1 MNWNSKLKTE
11 NNVERIGYKVVL
23 NFANLY
29 GVEIE
34 KREINGI
41 MEDVMV
47 VPLRMNGFYVSKKP
61 GKKGVYLY
69 GRAMPSDIN
78 PYNQS
83 HYLVS
88 APNKSVQ
95 KELVKLGYK
104 PLVYFGNL
112 SFLFATE
119 GKSRPA
125 SQSHKLDKVLDQEY

>member
-1 MNWNSKLKTE
+1 M
-11 NNVERIGYKVVL
+11 ERVGYKVVL

-41 MEDVMV
+41 MEEVMV

-95 KELVKLGYK
+95 RELVKLGYK

-125 SQSHKLDKVLDQEY
+125 SQSHKLDDVLGQDY

>member
-1 MNWNSKLKTE
+1 M
-11 NNVERIGYKVVL
+11 ERTGYKIVL
-23 NFANLY
+23 NFANFY
-29 GVEIE
+29 GVEVE

-47 VPLRMNGFYVSKKP
+47 VPLRMNGFYVSKKR

-69 GRAMPSDIN
+69 GRAMPADIN

-88 APNKSVQ
+88 APNKNVQ
-95 KELVKLGYK
+95 KELVKLGYR

-112 SFLFATE
+112 SFIFTTE
-119 GKSRPA
+119 GKSRPV
-125 SQSHKLDKVLDQEY
+125 SQSHKLDNILDQEY

>member
-1 MNWNSKLKTE
+1 M
-11 NNVERIGYKVVL
+11 ERIGYRVVL
-23 NFANLY
+23 NFANFY
-29 GVEIE
+29 GVEVE

-47 VPLRMNGFYVSKKP
+47 VPLRLNGFYVSKKP

-95 KELVKLGYK
+95 RELVKLGYK

-125 SQSHKLDKVLDQEY
+125 SQSHKLDDVLDQEY

>member
-1 MNWNSKLKTE
+1 M
-11 NNVERIGYKVVL
+11 ERIGYKVVL

-41 MEDVMV
+41 MEEVMV
-47 VPLRMNGFYVSKKP
+47 VPLRINGFYVSKKP

-69 GRAMPSDIN
+69 GRAMPSYIN

-95 KELVKLGYK
+95 RELVKLGYK

-125 SQSHKLDKVLDQEY
+125 SQSHKLDDVLDQEY

>member
-1 MNWNSKLKTE
+1 M
-11 NNVERIGYKVVL
+11 ERIGYKIVL

-47 VPLRMNGFYVSKKP
+47 VPLRLNGFYVSKKP

-95 KELVKLGYK
+95 RELVKLGYK

-125 SQSHKLDKVLDQEY
+125 SQSHKLDNILDQDY

>member
-1 MNWNSKLKTE
+1 M
-11 NNVERIGYKVVL
+11 ERVGYKVVL

-47 VPLRMNGFYVSKKP
+47 VPLRLNGFYVSKKP

-95 KELVKLGYK
+95 RELVKLGYK

-112 SFLFATE
+112 SFLFASE
-119 GKSRPA
+119 GKSRPV
-125 SQSHKLDKVLDQEY
+125 SQYHKLDNVLDQDY

>member
-1 MNWNSKLKTE
+1 M
-11 NNVERIGYKVVL
+11 ERIGYKVVL

-47 VPLRMNGFYVSKKP
+47 VPLRLNGFYVSKKP

-95 KELVKLGYK
+95 KELVKLGYR

-119 GKSRPA
+119 GKSRPV
-125 SQSHKLDKVLDQEY
+125 SQSHKLDNVLDQDY

>member
-1 MNWNSKLKTE
+1 M
-11 NNVERIGYKVVL
+11 ERVGYKIVL
-23 NFANLY
+23 NFANFY

-47 VPLRMNGFYVSKKP
+47 VPLRLNGFYVSKKP

-95 KELVKLGYK
+95 RELVKLGYK

-125 SQSHKLDKVLDQEY
+125 SQSHKLDDVLDQEY

>member
-1 MNWNSKLKTE
+1 M
-11 NNVERIGYKVVL
+11 ERIGYKVVL

-47 VPLRMNGFYVSKKP
+47 VPLRLNGFYVSKKP

-95 KELVKLGYK
+95 KELVKLGYR

-112 SFLFATE
+112 SFLFASE
-119 GKSRPA
+119 GKSRPV
-125 SQSHKLDKVLDQEY
+125 SQSHKLDDVLDQEY

>member
-1 MNWNSKLKTE
+1 M
-11 NNVERIGYKVVL
+11 ERVGYKIVL
-23 NFANLY
+23 NFANFY

-125 SQSHKLDKVLDQEY
+125 SNSHKLDNVLDQEY

>member
-1 MNWNSKLKTE
+1 M
-11 NNVERIGYKVVL
+11 ERIGYKVVL

-47 VPLRMNGFYVSKKP
+47 VPLRLNGFYVSKKNK
-61 GKKGVYLY
+61 KKGVYLY
-69 GRAMPSDIN
+69 GRAMPADIN

-88 APNKSVQ
+88 TPSKSIQ
-95 KELVKLGYK
+95 RELVKLGYK

-119 GKSRPA
+119 GKSRPV
-125 SQSHKLDKVLDQEY
+125 SQYHKLDNVLDQDY

>member
-1 MNWNSKLKTE
+1 M
-11 NNVERIGYKVVL
+11 ERIGYKVVL

-69 GRAMPSDIN
+69 GRAMPSDVN

-119 GKSRPA
+119 GKSRPV
-125 SQSHKLDKVLDQEY
+125 SQYHKLDNVLDQDY

>member
-1 MNWNSKLKTE
+1 M
-11 NNVERIGYKVVL
+11 ERTGYKIVL
-23 NFANLY
+23 NFANFY
-29 GVEIE
+29 GVEVE

-41 MEDVMV
+41 MEEVMV
-47 VPLRMNGFYVSKKP
+47 VPLRLNGFYVSKKP

-69 GRAMPSDIN
+69 GRAMPADIN

-125 SQSHKLDKVLDQEY
+125 SQYHKLDKVLDQDD

>member
-1 MNWNSKLKTE
+1 M
-11 NNVERIGYKVVL
+11 ERIGYKVVL

-41 MEDVMV
+41 MEEVMV

-95 KELVKLGYK
+95 KELVKLGYR

-125 SQSHKLDKVLDQEY
+125 SQSHKLDDVLDQEY

>member
-1 MNWNSKLKTE
+1 M
-11 NNVERIGYKVVL
+11 ERIGYKVVL

-47 VPLRMNGFYVSKKP
+47 VPLRMNGFYVSKKR
-61 GKKGVYLY
+61 GNKGVYLY
-69 GRAMPSDIN
+69 GRAMPADIN

-104 PLVYFGNL
+104 PLVYCGNL
-112 SFLFATE
+112 TLLFASE

-125 SQSHKLDKVLDQEY
+125 SNSHKLDNVLDQDY

>member
-1 MNWNSKLKTE
+1 M
-11 NNVERIGYKVVL
+11 ERIGYKVVL

-29 GVEIE
+29 GVEVE

-47 VPLRMNGFYVSKKP
+47 VPLRLNGFYVSKKP

-95 KELVKLGYK
+95 RELVKLGYK

-125 SQSHKLDKVLDQEY
+125 SQSHKLDKVLDQDY

>member
-1 MNWNSKLKTE
+1 M
-11 NNVERIGYKVVL
+11 ERIGYKVVL

-47 VPLRMNGFYVSKKP
+47 VPLRLNGFYVSKKP

-95 KELVKLGYK
+95 RELVKLGYK

-125 SQSHKLDKVLDQEY
+125 SQSHKLDNVLDQDY

>member
-1 MNWNSKLKTE
+1 M
-11 NNVERIGYKVVL
+11 ERIGYKVVL

-47 VPLRMNGFYVSKKP
+47 VPLRLNGFYVSKKP

-69 GRAMPSDIN
+69 GRAMPSDVN

-119 GKSRPA
+119 GKSRPV
-125 SQSHKLDKVLDQEY
+125 SQSHKLDKVLDQDY

>member
-1 MNWNSKLKTE
+1 M
-11 NNVERIGYKVVL
+11 ERIGYKVVL

-112 SFLFATE
+112 SFLFASE
-119 GKSRPA
+119 GKSRPV
-125 SQSHKLDKVLDQEY
+125 SQYHKLDNVLDQDY

>member
-1 MNWNSKLKTE
+1 M
-11 NNVERIGYKVVL
+11 ERIGYKVVL

-41 MEDVMV
+41 MEEVMV

-88 APNKSVQ
+88 APNKRVQ
-95 KELVKLGYK
+95 KELVKLGYR

-125 SQSHKLDKVLDQEY
+125 SQSHKLDDVLDQEY

>member
-1 MNWNSKLKTE
+1 M
-11 NNVERIGYKVVL
+11 ERIGYKVVL

-47 VPLRMNGFYVSKKP
+47 VPLRLNGFYVSKKP

-119 GKSRPA
+119 GKSRPV
-125 SQSHKLDKVLDQEY
+125 SNSHKLDNVLDQDY

>member
-1 MNWNSKLKTE
+1 M
-11 NNVERIGYKVVL
+11 ERIGYKVVL

-47 VPLRMNGFYVSKKP
+47 VPLRLNGFYVSKKP

-69 GRAMPSDIN
+69 GRAMPSDVN

-95 KELVKLGYK
+95 KELVKLGYR

-112 SFLFATE
+112 SFLFASE
-119 GKSRPA
+119 GKSRPV

>member
-1 MNWNSKLKTE
+1 M
-11 NNVERIGYKVVL
+11 ERVGYKIVL

-47 VPLRMNGFYVSKKP
+47 VPLRLNGFYVSKKP
-61 GKKGVYLY
+61 GKRGVYLY

-95 KELVKLGYK
+95 KELVKLGYR

-119 GKSRPA
+119 GKSRPV
-125 SQSHKLDKVLDQEY
+125 SQYHKLDNVLDQDY

>member
-1 MNWNSKLKTE
+1 M
-11 NNVERIGYKVVL
+11 ERTGYKIVL
-23 NFANLY
+23 NFANFY
-29 GVEIE
+29 GVEVE

-47 VPLRMNGFYVSKKP
+47 VPLRLNGFYVSKKP

-125 SQSHKLDKVLDQEY
+125 SHSHKLDKVLDQEY

>member
-1 MNWNSKLKTE
+1 M
-11 NNVERIGYKVVL
+11 ERIGYKVVL

-47 VPLRMNGFYVSKKP
+47 VPLRLNGFYVSKKP

-119 GKSRPA
+119 GKSRPV
-125 SQSHKLDKVLDQEY
+125 SQSNKLDNILDQDY

>member
-1 MNWNSKLKTE
+1 M
-11 NNVERIGYKVVL
+11 ERVGYKIVL
-23 NFANLY
+23 NFANFY
-29 GVEIE
+29 GVEVE

-47 VPLRMNGFYVSKKP
+47 VPLRLNGFYVSKKP

-95 KELVKLGYK
+95 RELVKLGYK

-125 SQSHKLDKVLDQEY
+125 SQSHKLDDVLDQEY

>member
-1 MNWNSKLKTE
+1 M
-11 NNVERIGYKVVL
+11 ERIGYKVVL

-47 VPLRMNGFYVSKKP
+47 VPLRLNGFYVSKKP

-112 SFLFATE
+112 SFLFASE
-119 GKSRPA
+119 GKSRPV
-125 SQSHKLDKVLDQEY
+125 SQYHKLDNVLDQEY

>member
-1 MNWNSKLKTE
+1 M
-11 NNVERIGYKVVL
+11 ERVGYKVVL

-119 GKSRPA
+119 GKSRPV
-125 SQSHKLDKVLDQEY
+125 SQYHKLDNVLDQEY

>member
-1 MNWNSKLKTE
+1 M
-11 NNVERIGYKVVL
+11 ERIGYKVVL

-47 VPLRMNGFYVSKKP
+47 VPLRLNGFYVSKKP

-95 KELVKLGYK
+95 RELVKLGYK

-125 SQSHKLDKVLDQEY
+125 SQSHKLDDVLDQEY

>member
-1 MNWNSKLKTE
+1 M
-11 NNVERIGYKVVL
+11 ERIGYKVVL

-41 MEDVMV
+41 MEEVMV

-95 KELVKLGYK
+95 RELVKLGYK

-125 SQSHKLDKVLDQEY
+125 SQSHKLDDVLDQEY

>member
-1 MNWNSKLKTE
+1 M
-11 NNVERIGYKVVL
+11 ERVGYKIVL

-47 VPLRMNGFYVSKKP
+47 VPLRLNGFYVSKKP

-95 KELVKLGYK
+95 RELVKLGYK

-112 SFLFATE
+112 SFLFASE

-125 SQSHKLDKVLDQEY
+125 SNSHKLDNILDQDY

>member
-1 MNWNSKLKTE
+1 M
-11 NNVERIGYKVVL
+11 ERIGYKVVL

-29 GVEIE
+29 GVEVE

-47 VPLRMNGFYVSKKP
+47 VPLRLNGFYVSKKP

-95 KELVKLGYK
+95 KELVKLGYR

-119 GKSRPA
+119 GKSRPV
-125 SQSHKLDKVLDQEY
+125 SQTHKLDNVLDQDY

>member
-1 MNWNSKLKTE
+1 M
-11 NNVERIGYKVVL
+11 ERTGYKIVL
-23 NFANLY
+23 NFANFY
-29 GVEIE
+29 GVEVE

-47 VPLRMNGFYVSKKP
+47 VPLRLNGFYVSKKR
-61 GKKGVYLY
+61 GNKGVYLY
-69 GRAMPSDIN
+69 GKALPADIN

-88 APNKSVQ
+88 APNQSIQ
-95 KELVKLGYK
+95 KELKKLGYR

-112 SFLFATE
+112 TFLFASE

-125 SQSHKLDKVLDQEY
+125 SNSHK

>member
-1 MNWNSKLKTE
+1 M
-11 NNVERIGYKVVL
+11 ERIGYRVVL
-23 NFANLY
+23 NFANFY

-47 VPLRMNGFYVSKKP
+47 VPLRMNGFYVSKKR
-61 GKKGVYLY
+61 GKRGVYLY
-69 GRAMPSDIN
+69 GRAMPADIN

-95 KELVKLGYK
+95 KELVKLGYR

-112 SFLFATE
+112 TFLFASE

-125 SQSHKLDKVLDQEY
+125 SNSHKLDDVLDQEY

>member
-1 MNWNSKLKTE
+1 M
-11 NNVERIGYKVVL
+11 ERIGYKVVL

-47 VPLRMNGFYVSKKP
+47 VPLRLNGFYVSKKP

-119 GKSRPA
+119 GKSRPV
-125 SQSHKLDKVLDQEY
+125 SQTHKLDDVLEQEY